1 MATDAKRPKDN
12 GASAQ
17 NPGEDKTLQSFLSWC
32 KEVRLELSEKVYVS
46 REGTVADYGMLAR
59 EEIEEGEVI
68 FSIPRAALLNQH
80 RTAIHSILEKAEEG
94 CAWSPCLSPEEESL
108 KSQSGWVPLLL
119 ALMFEYTN
127 SESYWSP
134 YLSLWTDFRALDH
147 PMFWPKEE
155 RERLLQGTGVPEAV
169 EKDLANIL
177 KEYNDIVLP
186 FIQSHREVLDP
197 QKHTLELYQ
206 SLVAFVMAYSFQEPL
221 EEDEEDEKE
230 PNPPMMVPMA
240 DILNHVA
247 NHNANLEF
255 RTESLKMVSVR
266 RIKKG
271 EEVFNT
277 YGELAN
283 WQLLHMYGFV
293 ESYPSNTNDSAD
305 IQMTTVYKAAL
316 QAARTESERSLVVEK
331 WDLLCQLDIV
341 GEERAFVFGQSGSL
355 TDEELYTSLKVLCMP
370 VEQFKEFKENEGWEE
385 AEEDDEDEMA
395 AALSNEGIPKLSL
408 PWRRLL
414 GDSVTLTL
422 QDYADKLQ
430 PDKELLGDRQAY
442 GRLSSRERLALQLR
456 YGQKVT
462 LHQLLELTRCHS
474 I

>member
-1 MATDAKRPKDN
+1 
-12 GASAQ
+12 
-17 NPGEDKTLQSFLSWC
+17 
-32 KEVRLELSEKVYVS
+32 
-46 REGTVADYGMLAR
+46 
-59 EEIEEGEVI
+59 
-68 FSIPRAALLNQH
+68 
-80 RTAIHSILEKAEEG
+80 
-94 CAWSPCLSPEEESL
+94 
-108 KSQSGWVPLLL
+108 
-119 ALMFEYTN
+119 
-127 SESYWSP
+127 
-134 YLSLWTDFRALDH
+134 
-147 PMFWPKEE
+147 
-155 RERLLQGTGVPEAV
+155 
-169 EKDLANIL
+169 
-177 KEYNDIVLP
+177 
-186 FIQSHREVLDP
+186 
-197 QKHTLELYQ
+197 
-206 SLVAFVMAYSFQEPL
+206 
-221 EEDEEDEKE
+221 
-230 PNPPMMVPMA
+230 
-240 DILNHVA
+240 
-247 NHNANLEF
+247 
-255 RTESLKMVSVR
+255 MVSVK

-305 IQMTTVYKAAL
+305 IQMATVYKAAL

-341 GEERAFVFGQSGSL
+341 GEEGAFVFGQSGSL

-395 AALSNEGIPKLSL
+395 AALSNDGIPKLSL

-414 GDSVTLTL
+414 GDSVALTL
-422 QDYADKLQ
+422 QDYADELQPDKELLGDRQAYGRLSSRERLALQLRYGQKVLCMPVEQFKEFKENEGWEEAEEDDEDEMAAALSNDGIPKLSLPWRRLLGDSVALTLQDYADELQ

-474 I
+474 V